1 MRNPKE
7 NNSKRIFH
15 NYLILLGIFIV
26 CILFV
31 LYVCEIYKIN
41 DAEKKKTP
49 VIDGVLLEIYKED
62 LDHYIWDNP
71 TAIIY
76 MCTANG
82 DVCRNFERDFNKLLK
97 KKQYSQL
104 IYLNLT
110 DLNQEEFLNVF
121 NTTYHYKK
129 QLTSYYPAFVFFEDG
144 KVKSILQ
151 GTEKKPLTITKV
163 KQFLE
168 LNEIGE

>member
-1 MRNPKE
+1 MKDNEE
-7 NNSKRIFH
+7 NKRIVR
-15 NYLILLGIFIV
+15 NYLLLV
-26 CILFV
+26 LLFV
-31 LYVCEIYKIN
+31 GSIVLVLYFCELYKVSDEERKKVPIINGALQEIYSN
-41 DAEKKKTP
+41 D
-49 VIDGVLLEIYKED
+49 LE
-62 LDHYIWDNP
+62 HYVMDNP
-71 TAIIY
+71 STIIY

-82 DVCRNFERDFNKLLK
+82 DVCRNFERDFIKFLK

-151 GTEKKPLTITKV
+151 GTEKNPLTITKV

>member
-1 MRNPKE
+1 MSSSPRPRVSARERFSVRTSLKTQL
-7 NNSKRIFH
+7 SR
-15 NYLILLGIFIV
+15 LLRES
-26 CILFV
+26 LH
-31 LYVCEIYKIN
+31 LW
-41 DAEKKKTP
+41 P
-49 VIDGVLLEIYKED
+49 
-62 LDHYIWDNP
+62 
-71 TAIIY
+71 
-76 MCTANG
+76 
-82 DVCRNFERDFNKLLK
+82 RQERFQIRPPYRE

-151 GTEKKPLTITKV
+151 GTEKNPLTITKV